1 MGKRVKVTINSMA
14 FKGYGVAR
22 AEGRVIFVPYSVT
35 GDEAWIEIVEEKK
48 TYALGRLDHLLVP
61 SPWRVNPQCLYF
73 GRCGG
78 CHWQHIEKGKQ
89 EEIKAEIFRETLKRL
104 AGLDEFP
111 SLSIAPSP
119 RSYGY
124 RVRTRLKIRGKGIGY
139 YQERSHRLV
148 DIDHCPI
155 SHPFINEIL
164 SLLRSERAS
173 LFPVEEIE
181 INISPEEKRGVLVLH
196 LPSFSSRVE
205 AFGKDLLRNHPLI
218 KGMVLE
224 TKRARTFLGDPSLN
238 FMVSLVQN
246 GEKRTFMFRASPG
259 SFFQVNPEQNQA
271 LIQTVLQFAEVKE
284 GERVLDLYAG
294 IGNFTL
300 PLAAVAGEVMGVE
313 ENERAV
319 EDARFNAEANGIQQ
333 CASSMQGGGN
343 AEELGMGRPDLIVLD
358 PPRTGGKEVVNR
370 IAGLKPKRIVYVS
383 CDPTTLSRDLR
394 LFSENGY
401 SLQETQP
408 HRYVSPELTTWRS
421 SPSLNHFVERIFD
434 DADGSPLQQLGDEL
448 PDNLLGDHDLHGKPI
463 ALEEIAKSSAL

>member
-259 SFFQVNPEQNQA
+259 SFFQINPEQNQA
-271 LIQTVLQFAEVKE
+271 LIQTVLQFAKVKE
-284 GERVLDLYAG
+284 GEEVLDLYSG

-300 PLAAVAGEVMGVE
+300 PLAALAGEVTGVE

-319 EDARFNAEANGIQQ
+319 EDARFNAEANGVKQ
-333 CASSMQGGGN
+333 CALLH
-343 AEELGMGRPDLIVLD
+343 ARVEETLRNGVLGRPDLILLD
-358 PPRTGGKEVVNR
+358 PPRTGCKEGVNG
-370 IAGLKPKRIVYVS
+370 IAGLGPKRIVYVS
-383 CDPTTLSRDLR
+383 CDPATLARDLR
-394 LFSENGY
+394 LFFEKGY
-401 SLQETQP
+401 SLQTIRLIDMFPQTYHMEA
-408 HRYVSPELTTWRS
+408 VALFKSPYS
-421 SPSLNHFVERIFD
+421 
-434 DADGSPLQQLGDEL
+434 GDTR
-448 PDNLLGDHDLHGKPI
+448 
-463 ALEEIAKSSAL
+463 